1 MSASATA
8 LAQKLPRDSSLPP
21 ADTREFRVLCWS
33 TAAVAILALGVGFL
47 LDRGL
52 PVTKLSEFA
61 LWGLLIAI
69 ADLGSLRIWRNVH
82 FGLDFPLLLVLA
94 FLYGPVPSGVVAF
107 VASIDPREIR
117 REMSLHR
124 ALFNLAQISLSVMLA
139 GAVFSLMGGRVVSW
153 PLILLPATV
162 ALLSD
167 FVVNASAV
175 SLAQR
180 LTYRLPWR
188 EIPNGV
194 LAPGGARLFAIP
206 YLAYGLLAILFSVLY
221 LRAGAWAFFGFVGP
235 VILGREVF
243 SRGKRLVEFDQHLSA
258 QRGALDRASTQIA
271 EERED

>member
-1 MSASATA
+1 MSASVTA
-8 LAQKLPRDSSLPP
+8 LAQKLPRDSNLPP
-21 ADTREFRVLCWS
+21 VDTPEFRLLCWGTS
-33 TAAVAILALGVGFL
+33 SLTVAILGTTLFIGHGLSVGRL
-47 LDRGL
+47 Y
-52 PVTKLSEFA
+52 EFA

-82 FGLDFPLLLVLA
+82 FGLDFPLLLALA

-124 ALFNLAQISLSVMLA
+124 ALFNRAQISLSVMMA

-243 SRGKRLVEFDQHLSA
+243 SRGRRLVEFDQHLSA